1 MLALL
6 ALHLVAAVVA
16 PLLVRWIGKRAFYVL
31 AVPSVLTVAWA
42 LSLTSVATQAD
53 GVPVEIAQWAPS
65 IGLNLSFS
73 LDTLAWLM
81 CLIVG
86 GIGALVLVYCVGY
99 FDDDEPG
106 LGIFAGF
113 LTGFAGAMYAL
124 VISNNLL
131 VLYVFWEITTVLSY
145 LLVGHKAKLRESREA
160 ASQALVVTTLGGL
173 AMLIGFVVIGQLAGT
188 FTINQIIADPPQGTL
203 AATAVVLVLVG
214 AITKSAL
221 VPFHFWLP
229 GAMAAPTP
237 VSAYLHA
244 AAMVKAGI
252 YLVARFAPGFSDAPT
267 WLPTILVLGG
277 FTMLLGGY
285 RSLRQHDLKL
295 VLAYGTVSQLG
306 FLTILVGTGTREA
319 ALAGLTMLVAHAL
332 FKAGL
337 FLTVGAI
344 DHATGTR
351 DLREISGLRKK
362 MPVLFVAS
370 VLCAASMSGVPPM
383 LGFVGKEAVYATY
396 EHGAS
401 FGLLS
406 NHTLSNIVLG
416 VVILGSVFTFAY
428 SARFLW
434 GAWKTLPDKPDTP
447 AHHLHPVMIAV
458 PAVLGLT
465 SLVLAPISEAGEPL
479 LAAYTEQWEKG
490 PYPVHLG
497 LWHGFNL
504 TLVLSLLTLATGALL
519 FALKN
524 RIERAQ
530 AAAPHAPS
538 AVLIY
543 RWIMQLLDRVSLEV
557 TGFVQRGSLP
567 LTLGLILVIMI
578 VLPGGS
584 LLFGTGIPEFKIAE
598 SWAQAG
604 VVVLT
609 ILASIL
615 AVRSRGRIRAVFLV
629 GITGYGCAM
638 IFLLHGA
645 PDLALTQVLVETVS
659 VVFFV
664 LVLRRYP
671 EKFEETRGRVTLGIR
686 IGLGVLSGAVVAALA
701 MVASG
706 ARTAVPT
713 SYDLAEGA
721 LKFGGGSNV
730 VNVILVD
737 ARAWDTMGE
746 ISVVLVAATG
756 IASLVFLDQRKI
768 DAAQGGIGTMRKRRR
783 EHNGSVPDRGGWLAE
798 AGEVQNSRR
807 SFLFEVVVRLTFHTV
822 MILSLYLLFAG
833 HNLPGGGF
841 VAGLVAG
848 LALTVRYL
856 AGGRNELR
864 AALPLMPGI
873 LFGSGLFIA
882 VGTGVASMLA
892 GGAVLQSYIFDFHV
906 PLLGEVHLVTS
917 LFFDIGVYL
926 VVIGL
931 MLDIL
936 RSLGAGVDADIEEQQ
951 GDDPSTVAIVSD
963 DPDANDGR
971 DDANA
976 TLPSNGGE
984 R

>member
-6 ALHLVAAVVA
+6 ALHLVASVVA
-16 PLLVRWIGKRAFYVL
+16 PLLVRWMGKRAFYVL
-31 AVPSVLTVAWA
+31 ALPCVVTVAWA

-53 GVPVEIAQWAPS
+53 GAPVEMVAQWAPS
-65 IGLNLSFS
+65 IGLNLNFS
-73 LDTLAWLM
+73 LDTLSWLM

-99 FDDDEPG
+99 FDEDEPG
-106 LGIFAGF
+106 LGVFAGF

-145 LLVGHKAKLRESREA
+145 LLVGHKAKIRESREA

-188 FTINQIIADPPQGTL
+188 FTIDQIIADPPQGTL
-203 AATAVVLVLVG
+203 AAAAIALILVG

-221 VPFHFWLP
+221 LPFHFWLP

-277 FTMLLGGY
+277 ATMLLGGY

-319 ALAGLTMLVAHAL
+319 ALAGMTMLIAHAL
-332 FKAGL
+332 FKSGL

-370 VLCAASMSGVPPM
+370 VLCAASMAGVPPM
-383 LGFVGKEAVYATY
+383 LGFAGKEAVYATY
-396 EHGAS
+396 EHGAN

-406 NHTLSNIVLG
+406 NHDLSHLVLG
-416 VVILGSVFTFAY
+416 VIILGSVFTFAY

-434 GAWKTLPDKPDTP
+434 GAWKTLPGKPDTHV
-447 AHHLHPVMIAV
+447 HHLHPVTIIV
-458 PAVLGLT
+458 PAILGLT
-465 SLVLAPISEAGEPL
+465 SLVLAPISEAGESL
-479 LAAYTEQWEKG
+479 VEAYTHQWPAG
-490 PYPVHLG
+490 PETVHLG

-504 TLVLSLLTLATGALL
+504 TLILSLLTLGTGALL
-519 FALKN
+519 FALKAHV
-524 RIERAQ
+524 ERAQ
-530 AAAPHAPS
+530 TAAPHAPS

-543 RWIMQLLDRVSLEV
+543 RWIMHGLDRVSLEV

-584 LLFGTGIPEFKIAE
+584 LLFGTGIPSFRFAD
-598 SWAQAG
+598 SWAQVG
-604 VVVLT
+604 VVAVT
-609 ILASIL
+609 ILASVL
-615 AVRSRGRIRAVFLV
+615 AVRSKGRLRAVFLV
-629 GITGYGCAM
+629 GVTGYGCAV

-645 PDLALTQVLVETVS
+645 PDLALTQVLVETLS

-664 LVLRRYP
+664 LVLRRFP
-671 EKFEETRGRVTLGIR
+671 PNFDETRKRVTLSIR
-686 IGLGVLSGAVVAALA
+686 VILGVLSGVVVTIVS

-706 ARTAVPT
+706 ARIAVPT
-713 SYDLAEGA
+713 SYDIAEGA
-721 LKFGGGSNV
+721 VKFGGGTNV

-756 IASLVFLDQRKI
+756 VASLIFLDQRKV
-768 DAAQGGIGTMRKRRR
+768 DVSQERVGLMRRR
-783 EHNGSVPDRGGWLAE
+783 RGGHAVSVPDQGGWLAE
-798 AGEVQNSRR
+798 VAQVHSSRR
-807 SFLFEVVVRLTFHTV
+807 SFLFEVVARVTFHTV
-822 MILSLYLLFAG
+822 MLLSLYLLFAG

-882 VGTGVASMLA
+882 VGTGVSSMFV
-892 GGAVLQSYIFDFHV
+892 GGAVFQSYIIDLHV
-906 PLLGEVHLVTS
+906 PLLGDVHLVTS

-926 VVIGL
+926 VVMGL
-931 MLDIL
+931 MLDML
-936 RSLGAGVDADIEEQQ
+936 RSLGSGVDADIQRQQ
-951 GDDPSTVAIVSD
+951 GAGPWTAAMVSD
-963 DPDANDGR
+963 ETPTTDLEDA
-971 DDANA
+971 AQP
-976 TLPSNGGE
+976 TPGGE
-984 R
+984 RQ

>member
-16 PLLVRWIGKRAFYVL
+16 PLLVRWMGKRAFYVL
-31 AVPSVLTVAWA
+31 AVPSAATVAWA
-42 LSLTSVATQAD
+42 LSLTSAATLPA
-53 GVPVEIAQWAPS
+53 GVPVEVARWAPS

-73 LDTLAWLM
+73 LDTLSWLM

-106 LGIFAGF
+106 LGVFAGL

-131 VLYVFWEITTVLSY
+131 VLYVFWEITTILSY

-188 FTINQIIADPPQGTL
+188 FTIDQIVADPPQGTL
-203 AATAVVLVLVG
+203 AAAAIVLILVG

-351 DLREISGLRKK
+351 DLREISGLRRK
-362 MPVLFVAS
+362 MPVLFWAS
-370 VLCAASMSGVPPM
+370 VLCAASMAGVPPM
-383 LGFVGKEAVYATY
+383 LGFAGKEAVYATY
-396 EHGAS
+396 EHGAG
-401 FGLLS
+401 FGPLS
-406 NHTLSNIVLG
+406 NHDLSHLVLA

-434 GAWKTLPDKPDTP
+434 GAWKTLPGKPETP
-447 AHHLHPVMIAV
+447 VHHLHPVTIAV
-458 PAVLGLT
+458 PVALGLA
-465 SLVLAPISEAGEPL
+465 SLVLAPISEAGESL
-479 LAAYTEQWEKG
+479 VESYTHQWPEG
-490 PYPVHLG
+490 PDTVHLG

-504 TLVLSLLTLATGALL
+504 TLVLSLLTLGTGALL

-543 RWIMQLLDRVSLEV
+543 RWIMRGLDRISLEV

-584 LLFGTGIPEFKIAE
+584 LLFGTGIPSVKLAD

-604 VVVLT
+604 VVVVT
-609 ILASIL
+609 ILASVL
-615 AVRSRGRIRAVFLV
+615 AVHSKGRLRAVFLV
-629 GITGYGCAM
+629 GVTGYGCAV

-645 PDLALTQVLVETVS
+645 PDLALTQVLVETLS

-664 LVLRRYP
+664 LVLRRFP
-671 EKFEETRGRVTLGIR
+671 ADFDETRKRITLSVRVA
-686 IGLGVLSGAVVAALA
+686 LGVLSGIVITIVSL
-701 MVASG
+701 VASG

-713 SYDLAEGA
+713 SYDIAEGA
-721 LKFGGGSNV
+721 VKFGGGTNV

-756 IASLVFLDQRKI
+756 VASLIFLDQRKVEVS
-768 DAAQGGIGTMRKRRR
+768 QQRVGLMRRR
-783 EHNGSVPDRGGWLAE
+783 RRGHSASVLDQGGWLAE
-798 AGEVQNSRR
+798 VSEVHGSRR
-807 SFLFEVVVRLTFHTV
+807 SFLFEVVARLTFHTV

-873 LFGSGLFIA
+873 LLGSGLFLA
-882 VGTGVASMLA
+882 VGTGVSSMFV
-892 GGAVLQSYIFDFHV
+892 GGVVFQSYSIYFHV

-936 RSLGAGVDADIEEQQ
+936 RSLGAGVDADIQRRQ
-951 GDDPSTVAIVSD
+951 GESPWSAAMVSGETPSSTLQ
-963 DPDANDGR
+963 DA
-971 DDANA
+971 AQ
-976 TLPSNGGE
+976 PIPGGE
-984 R
+984 RR